1 MHLKIVAEDLRKMRI
16 GMRYKG
22 YACVLIAAKLSLGK
36 QGDPMYITK
45 DLYPSIAEQTRLTQE
60 AVESNITY
68 VVQKCWEN
76 NRTYLREIAG
86 YELERPPSN
95 QEFIDILVNH
105 ALRAGEAAERI

>member
-45 DLYPSIAEQTRLTQE
+45 DLFPSIAEQTRLTQE

-76 NRTYLREIAG
+76 NRTYLGI
-86 YELERPPSN
+86 P
-95 QEFIDILVNH
+95 
-105 ALRAGEAAERI
+105 AADCRIRTRTAAVQSGVH

>member
-1 MHLKIVAEDLRKMRI
+1 MYHPIVAQDLRKMRI

-22 YACVLIAAKLSLGK
+22 YACVLIAAKWSLEN
-36 QGDPMYITK
+36 QGDPVHITK
-45 DLYPSIAEQTRLTQE
+45 DLYPGIAEQIGLTQE

-76 NRTYLREIAG
+76 NRAYLRGIAG
-86 YELERPPSN
+86 YELDRPPTN

-105 ALRAGEAAERI
+105 ALRTIESTDMG